1 MYKIDPRR
9 NLVYVKGCVPGNDG
23 EYVRIT
29 DGRDI
34 GPVELPFPTYWLC
47 WAVRCSFIPTGDPS
61 ELEEV
66 VAPAPA
72 TDPYPWY

>member
-1 MYKIDPRR
+1 MYKIDPKR

-23 EYVRIT
+23 EYVKIT
-29 DGRDI
+29 DGRDV
-34 GPVELPFPTYWLC
+34 GPFKLPFPTLWLDC
-47 WAVRCSFIPTGDPS
+47 CVTARYIPTGSPE

-72 TDPYPWY
+72 EDPYPWY